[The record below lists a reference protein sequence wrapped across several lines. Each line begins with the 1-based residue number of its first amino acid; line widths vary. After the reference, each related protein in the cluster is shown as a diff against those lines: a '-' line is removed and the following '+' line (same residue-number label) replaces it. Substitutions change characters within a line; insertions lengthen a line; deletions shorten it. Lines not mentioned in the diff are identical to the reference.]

1 MRRVARRVR
10 SPSREQRIGVA
21 TDSDM
26 VIFGLLP
33 PLRSITE
40 ETFSLS
46 LTVDVYA
53 LYVYNTAMLKP
64 YRYRIII
71 YDSSI
76 HIC

>member
-1 MRRVARRVR
+1 
-10 SPSREQRIGVA
+10 
-21 TDSDM
+21 M